1 MLAEKS
7 RGDQLEQNDQERQK
21 EGQSDYSLTNKG
33 EREGGEIRQE
43 DTGWFSV
50 CHCQGYKQM
59 QDVSEFKGTLRLW
72 WGLQAAQKQR
82 KGRVAI

>member
-21 EGQSDYSLTNKG
+21 EDQSDYSLTNKG

-50 CHCQGYKQM
+50 CHCQGYKQIK
-59 QDVSEFKGTLRLW
+59 DVSEFKGTLRLW
-72 WGLQAAQKQR
+72 WGL
-82 KGRVAI
+82 